1 MGSIDETRIDT
12 VCSGLRVPGR
22 RCVIFFC
29 VLENVIVVC
38 TVGSKIATRAKGG
51 RMLKGVMLPAYVI
64 LQHLQL
70 DPFVVTHVAAAAST
84 PVVMESIPACNVY
97 CTRRL
102 R

>member
-1 MGSIDETRIDT
+1 
-12 VCSGLRVPGR
+12 
-22 RCVIFFC
+22 
-29 VLENVIVVC
+29 
-38 TVGSKIATRAKGG
+38 
-51 RMLKGVMLPAYVI
+51 MLPAYVI